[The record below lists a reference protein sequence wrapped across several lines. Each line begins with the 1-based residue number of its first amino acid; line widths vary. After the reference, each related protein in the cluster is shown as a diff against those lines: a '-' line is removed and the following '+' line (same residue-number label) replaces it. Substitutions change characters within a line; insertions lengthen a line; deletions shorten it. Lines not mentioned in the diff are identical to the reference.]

1 MRSLAIATNTLREA
15 LRERLMYNLVVFAL
29 VLIVGSVT
37 ISQLTLGEQFRIV
50 ADMGTSSTQ
59 LFGTLIAVFVGV
71 GLVSREMDRR
81 TCYAVLARPVSRA
94 GFIVAKYLGLMA
106 TLGLNLA
113 VMALVCAVA
122 LLWHSGSLAFLN
134 LAFAAAFAL
143 MFAQLAICGAFAV
156 LFSSFTSAT
165 LATIFT
171 LSVVGA
177 GHVFGEVRSFWLQS
191 KQVGMKPL
199 VRLLDFVLPNMT
211 LLDAKEA
218 VTYGDAI
225 ALSSVLARGAY
236 GLAYAAAIVL
246 LAALVFSRR
255 DVR

>member
-1 MRSLAIATNTLREA
+1 MKTLAIATNTLREA

-29 VLIVGSVT
+29 VLIAGSIT

-50 ADMGTSSTQ
+50 ADIGTSSTQ

-94 GFIVAKYLGLMA
+94 GFIAAKYAGLMA
-106 TLGLNLA
+106 TLALNLA
-113 VMALVCAVA
+113 VMALVCAAA
-122 LLWHSGSLAFLN
+122 LAAYSRGLGFLN
-134 LAFAAAFAL
+134 LAFAAAFGL
-143 MFAQLAICGAFAV
+143 MFAQFAICGAFAV

-177 GHVFGEVRSFWLQS
+177 GHVFGEVRAFWLQS
-191 KQVGMKPL
+191 SQVGMKPF
-199 VRLLDFVLPNMT
+199 VRVLDFVLPNMA

-218 VTYGDAI
+218 VTYGDAL

-236 GLAYAAAIVL
+236 GIAYAGVVVSLAAI
-246 LAALVFSRR
+246 VFSRR